1 MNSPWEEYRD
11 IVRACKDRVR
21 TAKAHLQLNLAK
33 DVKGSKKG
41 SYNHISSESKSK
53 EKEGLLLNGGRQ
65 G

>member
-33 DVKGSKKG
+33 DAKGSKKG
-41 SYNHISSESKSK
+41 SYNISAAKA
-53 EKEGLLLNGGRQ
+53 RARRRRACC
-65 G
+65 